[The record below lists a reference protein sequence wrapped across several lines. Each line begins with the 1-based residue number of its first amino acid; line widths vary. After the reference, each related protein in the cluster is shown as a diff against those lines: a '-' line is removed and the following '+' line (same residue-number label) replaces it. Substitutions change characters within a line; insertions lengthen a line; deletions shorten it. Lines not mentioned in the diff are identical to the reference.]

1 MIALNLLK
9 LNEILSYLE
18 KIYISYARWSYM
30 LNY

>member
-1 MIALNLLK
+1 MNVLNVMK
-9 LNEILSYLE
+9 LSEILSYLE